1 MARTKPHHRTVEQ
14 QATWEAQQAA
24 DAREAAEAAARR
36 TRRGLRA
43 SRDEVDEEL
52 ILPVPN
58 TELEEPGNHLTG
70 RRRKTTLV
78 LVLLLATLAI
88 GSRGALWRRERVLWE
103 EYCGKML
110 RSEFT
115 RMYRMDPSTFAY
127 LVDALSPRIDKNFF
141 QAERA
146 GGYISPQLRVAITIR
161 WLAGGSYLDLKVNW
175 GIATSTF
182 YEITENVVDAII
194 ATFPIEFD
202 ADQDALKT
210 RAAEFA
216 ARQHKHRRVF
226 KGVVGAVDG
235 ILIKVRCPWASEV
248 GLPRSFYSRKGF
260 FAINVQA
267 VCDVRKRFIF
277 VGMDMPGSSHDARAF
292 GMCALWEAIQ
302 LGFIARGFYLLGDA
316 AYRGICEF
324 SALRIGSWSRRG
336 RWVERR
342 AAPSAARFWDNGRGG
357 AFITR
362 A

>member
-1 MARTKPHHRTVEQ
+1 ME
-14 QATWEAQQAA
+14 
-24 DAREAAEAAARR
+24 
-36 TRRGLRA
+36 
-43 SRDEVDEEL
+43 
-52 ILPVPN
+52 
-58 TELEEPGNHLTG
+58 
-70 RRRKTTLV
+70 
-78 LVLLLATLAI
+78 
-88 GSRGALWRRERVLWE
+88 
-103 EYCGKML
+103 
-110 RSEFT
+110 
-115 RMYRMDPSTFAY
+115 
-127 LVDALSPRIDKNFF
+127 
-141 QAERA
+141 
-146 GGYISPQLRVAITIR
+146 
-161 WLAGGSYLDLKVNW
+161 
-175 GIATSTF
+175 
-182 YEITENVVDAII
+182 
-194 ATFPIEFD
+194 
-202 ADQDALKT
+202 
-210 RAAEFA
+210 
-216 ARQHKHRRVF
+216 
-226 KGVVGAVDG
+226 KGGAVDG
-235 ILIKVRCPWASEV
+235 ILIKVWCPWASEV